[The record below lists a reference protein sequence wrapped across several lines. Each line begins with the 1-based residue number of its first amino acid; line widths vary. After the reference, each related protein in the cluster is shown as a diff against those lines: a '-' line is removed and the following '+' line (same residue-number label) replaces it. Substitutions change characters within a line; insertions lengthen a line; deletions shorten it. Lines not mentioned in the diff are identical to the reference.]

1 MSGWMSGCNRI
12 LEALRDGEWHTS
24 ADLYRQCGHLI
35 LHSRISDLRHKG
47 YVVEGRNVPGKSGVD
62 GYQYRLVANEVRQP
76 VDLTPP
82 SVPAAEQLFI
92 PVPVPHYD
100 I

>member
-1 MSGWMSGCNRI
+1 MSGCARI
-12 LEALRDGEWHTS
+12 LEALRDGQWHTS
-24 ADLYRQCGHLI
+24 ADLYRRCGHLI

-47 YVVEGRNVPGKSGVD
+47 YVVEGRNVPGHSGVD

-76 VDLTPP
+76 VDLPP
-82 SVPAAEQLFI
+82 VPAAEQQLALHI
-92 PVPVPHYD
+92 APAHYD